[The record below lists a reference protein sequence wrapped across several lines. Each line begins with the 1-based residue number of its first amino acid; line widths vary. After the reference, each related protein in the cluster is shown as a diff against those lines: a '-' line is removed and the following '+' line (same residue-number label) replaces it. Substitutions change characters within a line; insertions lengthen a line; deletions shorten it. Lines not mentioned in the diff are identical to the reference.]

1 MTSELELD
9 QIYSFFK
16 GSNATLT
23 AEGLFNA
30 LSSVGII
37 LSMKE
42 QREKEAQ
49 NSFTIDEFKALVKS
63 HTFSSPEETM
73 LEAFKIFDK
82 ENTGK
87 ISSKEFKHV
96 MTTLGEKMNDEEYTK
111 MLAEMK
117 INPNDEEINYNEM
130 VKFLAAD

>member
-1 MTSELELD
+1 MTSKLELD

-49 NSFTIDEFKALVKS
+49 NSFTIDEFKGLIKS

-87 ISSKEFKHV
+87 ISSEEFKHV

>member
-30 LSSVGII
+30 LSSVGIV

-49 NSFTIDEFKALVKS
+49 NSFTIDEFNSLVKS

-87 ISSKEFKHV
+87 ISSEEFKHV

>member
-63 HTFSSPEETM
+63 HTFSCPEETM

-87 ISSKEFKHV
+87 ISSEEFKHV

>member
-49 NSFTIDEFKALVKS
+49 NSFTIDEFKALVKA

-82 ENTGK
+82 ENTGR
-87 ISSKEFKHV
+87 ISSEEFKHV

>member
-87 ISSKEFKHV
+87 ISSEEIKHV

>member
-1 MTSELELD
+1 MSL
-9 QIYSFFK
+9 
-16 GSNATLT
+16 
-23 AEGLFNA
+23 
-30 LSSVGII
+30 LS
-37 LSMKE
+37 
-42 QREKEAQ
+42 
-49 NSFTIDEFKALVKS
+49 
-63 HTFSSPEETM
+63 
-73 LEAFKIFDK
+73 KINWNENIQKINNDSIFIVHNFDK

-87 ISSKEFKHV
+87 ILLEEFKYV

>member
-16 GSNATLT
+16 ESNATLT
-23 AEGLFNA
+23 AEGLFKA

-49 NSFTIDEFKALVKS
+49 NSFTLDDFKALVKS
-63 HTFSSPEETM
+63 HTLSSPEEAM

-82 ENTGK
+82 DNTGK
-87 ISSKEFKHV
+87 ISSEEFKHV

-130 VKFLAAD
+130 VKFLASD